1 MGGHKAG
8 DYASRCTVET
18 IVEAVAE
25 SSKDSYEDIIKEAI
39 EKEGFD
45 GVHDDEQKN
54 NELVLAAMC
63 YAEPNRCGDGVPPAF
78 PWDACWW
85 KPSPND
91 RIKELT
97 KAGALIAAEI
107 DRLIRSDANNWKL
120 CQ

>member
-1 MGGHKAG
+1 M
-8 DYASRCTVET
+8 
-18 IVEAVAE
+18 E
-25 SSKDSYEDIIKEAI
+25 SSKITKGVELIAAERIRQI

-45 GVHDDEQKN
+45 GVHDDEHKN

-63 YAEPNRCGDGVPPAF
+63 YAEPNRGGDGVPPAF